1 MSKDNCLAARLAL
14 KAAQACLAEGLNCL
28 MVATTARAGIG
39 GPLEEGEST
48 FGTAGHDALGLGA
61 FAF

>member
-1 MSKDNCLAARLAL
+1 MARSAL
-14 KAAQACLAEGLNCL
+14 KAVQAGLAKGLNRL

-48 FGTAGHDALGLGA
+48 FGTAGHNALGLGA